1 MKNAIKINVKK
12 APLDYDPSASKFF
25 GAPAVPIEWQND
37 FDDDS
42 EMFFCQIR
50 LSDIA
55 QLDTEGRLPHTGY
68 LYVFLNT
75 EDGQYRLRANLR
87 YFDGEPDLVIDE
99 FNSVVDG
106 FERFTEAYLME
117 FSEACEDEICTRL
130 FGIPSDWNYA
140 DEPPKLLMQYDPL
153 DNEMDFLDTLDGF
166 LYFFFDS
173 DEKDVTKVTLHEE
186 YT

>member
-1 MKNAIKINVKK
+1 M
-12 APLDYDPSASKFF
+12 
-25 GAPAVPIEWQND
+25 
-37 FDDDS
+37 
-42 EMFFCQIR
+42 
-50 LSDIA
+50 
-55 QLDTEGRLPHTGY
+55 
-68 LYVFLNT
+68 
-75 EDGQYRLRANLR
+75 
-87 YFDGEPDLVIDE
+87 IDE

-117 FSEACEDEICTRL
+117 FSRVCEDEICTRL

-153 DNEMDFLDTLDGF
+153 DNEMDFLDSLDGF

-173 DEKDVTKVTLHEE
+173 DENDLTKVTLHEE